1 MTAIAFDTLKFV
13 RTLKDAQ
20 FDDRQAE
27 AISRAFRDAQDES
40 EVATRAD
47 IREIDNK
54 LDQLRS
60 EIHSQ
65 IREVELRFTIRMG
78 AMIATAI
85 AILVAID
92 RFLQTPA
99 I

>member
-1 MTAIAFDTLKFV
+1 MTAITFDTLKFV
-13 RTLKDAQ
+13 RTLKDAR

-27 AISRAFRDAQDES
+27 AISRAFQDAQDES
-40 EVATRAD
+40 DVATQAD

-60 EIHSQ
+60 Q
-65 IREVELRFTIRMG
+65 IREVELRLTIRMG
-78 AMIATAI
+78 AMLATAI

-99 I
+99 V